1 MLLDL
6 RILEILAS
14 KICHDLISPVGAIN
28 NGVELIED
36 IGESVTEDAMKL
48 ISNSGQQ
55 AAKRLRL
62 FRMAYGR
69 AGGEGVTL
77 RDARN
82 TAKDYLGQGKSAL
95 EWGDEPLPNELVE
108 KAGGLKTLLCA
119 LTMAEDVLSH
129 GGTITVENMGQGA
142 SIVAGGSHATMSD
155 AVKQALAGET
165 AVEDVSPRSVHAY
178 VTRCFAEHYGL
189 KISVQQ
195 ISEEKLSIHLL
206 P

>member
-36 IGESVTEDAMKL
+36 IGPSVTEDAMKL

-55 AAKRLRL
+55 AAKRLRM

-69 AGGEGVTL
+69 AGAEGLAL

-82 TAKDYLGQGKSAL
+82 V
-95 EWGDEPLPNELVE
+95 EWGDEPLPTELAE
-108 KAGGLKTLLCA
+108 KTGGLKVLLCT
-119 LTMAEDVLSH
+119 LGMAEDVLSH
-129 GGTITVENMGQGA
+129 GGSITVESMGQGA
-142 SIVAGGSHATMSD
+142 SIVANGSHATLSD

-165 AVEDVSPRSVHAY
+165 YVEDPCLCHPLLCRTLRS
-178 VTRCFAEHYGL
+178 
-189 KISVQQ
+189 
-195 ISEEKLSIHLL
+195 
-206 P
+206 